1 MKNVY
6 VITIFNNN
14 FVIQYDGNNILIF
27 GTSHGKTLDQIE
39 SSVCDYIEHELRY
52 YNGNVNELRIFL
64 IKLQSI
70 INLSDK
76 NNIMDNVREFF
87 LKNTNI
93 FFSDENEATIQSDMN
108 SNKIS
113 ELEKFKEQILNNYNI
128 DNSSEPETIKKGG
141 RQKVLGN
148 GKSLIDN
155 KDAFVNAL
163 LLAFIV
169 ELFGLT
175 IFNLF
180 LFRII

>member
-14 FVIQYDGNNILIF
+14 FVIQHDGKNILLF

-52 YNGNVNELRIFL
+52 YNGSVNELRIFL
-64 IKLQSI
+64 IKLQSVI
-70 INLSDK
+70 SSSDK

-93 FFSDENEATIQSDMN
+93 FFSGENKTTIQSDMN

-113 ELEKFKEQILNNYNI
+113 ELEKFKE
-128 DNSSEPETIKKGG
+128 
-141 RQKVLGN
+141 
-148 GKSLIDN
+148 
-155 KDAFVNAL
+155 
-163 LLAFIV
+163 
-169 ELFGLT
+169 
-175 IFNLF
+175 
-180 LFRII
+180 

>member
-14 FVIQYDGNNILIF
+14 FVIQYDGNNILLF
-27 GTSHGKTLDQIE
+27 GTSLGKTLDQIE
-39 SSVCDYIEHELRY
+39 SSV
-52 YNGNVNELRIFL
+52 NGNVNELRIFL

-93 FFSDENEATIQSDMN
+93 FFSDENESTIQSDMN
-108 SNKIS
+108 SNNIS
-113 ELEKFKEQILNNYNI
+113 ELEKFKEQILSNYNI

>member
-14 FVIQYDGNNILIF
+14 FVIQYDGNNILLF
-27 GTSHGKTLDQIE
+27 GTSYGKTLDQIE

-52 YNGNVNELRIFL
+52 YIGNVNELRIFL

-93 FFSDENEATIQSDMN
+93 FFSGENKTTIQSDMN

-113 ELEKFKEQILNNYNI
+113 ELEKFKEQVLSNYNI
-128 DNSSEPETIKKGG
+128 DNSSEFETIKKGG
-141 RQKVLGN
+141 RQKVLATAKRLFQKN
-148 GKSLIDN
+148 HPL
-155 KDAFVNAL
+155 VN
-163 LLAFIV
+163 
-169 ELFGLT
+169 EL
-175 IFNLF
+175 
-180 LFRII
+180 

>member
-6 VITIFNNN
+6 VITIF
-14 FVIQYDGNNILIF
+14 
-27 GTSHGKTLDQIE
+27 
-39 SSVCDYIEHELRY
+39 
-52 YNGNVNELRIFL
+52 
-64 IKLQSI
+64 
-70 INLSDK
+70 
-76 NNIMDNVREFF
+76 NVREFF

-93 FFSDENEATIQSDMN
+93 FFSGENKTTIQSDMN

>member
-14 FVIQYDGNNILIF
+14 FVIQHDGNNILLF

-93 FFSDENEATIQSDMN
+93 FFSGENKTTIQSD
-108 SNKIS
+108 SV
-113 ELEKFKEQILNNYNI
+113 YC
-128 DNSSEPETIKKGG
+128 
-141 RQKVLGN
+141 
-148 GKSLIDN
+148 
-155 KDAFVNAL
+155 
-163 LLAFIV
+163 
-169 ELFGLT
+169 
-175 IFNLF
+175 
-180 LFRII
+180 

>member
-14 FVIQYDGNNILIF
+14 FVIQYDGNNILLF

-52 YNGNVNELRIFL
+52 YNGNV
-64 IKLQSI
+64 
-70 INLSDK
+70 
-76 NNIMDNVREFF
+76 REFF

-93 FFSDENEATIQSDMN
+93 FFSGENKTTIQSDMN

-113 ELEKFKEQILNNYNI
+113 ELEKFKEQVLSNYNI
-128 DNSSEPETIKKGG
+128 DNSSESETIKKGG